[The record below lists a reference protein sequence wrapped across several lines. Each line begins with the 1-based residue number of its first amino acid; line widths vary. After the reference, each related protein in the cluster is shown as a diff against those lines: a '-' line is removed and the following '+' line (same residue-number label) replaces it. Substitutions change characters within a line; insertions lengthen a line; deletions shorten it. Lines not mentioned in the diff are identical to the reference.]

1 MYAKKQ
7 IILTVLAL
15 AVFFLGGW
23 KTAEYYYF
31 NNLLSS
37 ENITTIER
45 GDIIEIK
52 NGNPQDVNL
61 SLYWNVW
68 ERLETN
74 YLNESAVQNDQ
85 NLIYGSIKGLV
96 NALDDPYTVFMT
108 PKETK
113 QFEENLQ
120 GSLQGIGAELSV
132 EDGMLIVV
140 SPLKD
145 SPAEKA
151 GLRPG
156 DVIFQIDGDATGEMT
171 LFEAIMNI
179 RGEKGTDVTLT
190 IIREDIDEPFDVTI
204 TRDEIT
210 IESVTTELLDGN
222 ISYVSVNQFSDNTTK
237 EFDEAI
243 QEILIKNPKGVILD
257 LRYNG
262 GGYLDIAVEILSEFI
277 SGDKTAVIIQ
287 RRNPDDNQTL
297 QVLGNTRLPD
307 IPLVVLVN
315 RGSASASEIVAGAIQ
330 DHKRGLVMGEET
342 FGKGSVQE
350 VELLRD
356 GSSLRLTIAKWLTP
370 EGRDI
375 EEAGIVPD
383 RIIELTQEDIENEF
397 DSQLEEA
404 RTYLMN
410 L

>member
-277 SGDKTAVIIQ
+277 SDDKTAVIIQ

>member
-277 SGDKTAVIIQ
+277 SDDKTAVIIQ

-297 QVLGNTRLPD
+297 QVPGNTRLPD